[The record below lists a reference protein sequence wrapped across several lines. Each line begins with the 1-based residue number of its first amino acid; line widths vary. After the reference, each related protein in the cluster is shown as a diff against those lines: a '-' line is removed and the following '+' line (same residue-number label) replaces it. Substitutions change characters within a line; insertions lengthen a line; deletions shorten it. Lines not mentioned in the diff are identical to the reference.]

1 MNASRKNPP
10 SYWGIALRFIALL
23 PKFPSRNKCVRS
35 IFLGFLLLLAMPAH
49 AASTIAGSK
58 LWCNGLIGGCT
69 YSSDTAA
76 AQATYD
82 TFNSWYSKGC
92 GNLGDV
98 RTCIWTITG
107 CDGIGHCTG
116 TASVYAGG
124 TLLQT
129 TDFRYWPYSVTT
141 CPDHST
147 TNGTDCTCNN
157 GYEPDP
163 TNTQCVV
170 QSCPPNSSGTFPN
183 ACTCNKDYEP
193 DPTKTSCVPVSA
205 DPCPQVKALTPLP
218 ANDACAQALENL
230 HTTQA
235 QKDAAC
241 GTLTP
246 ALKAGEKCL
255 ADKLKF
261 VNIPD
266 TATPIPLKVTSDIR
280 DLAYQAHFRE
290 IWDKMEEVVDEMER
304 DPDMQTACAA
314 RRAEIAAEKGCDKA
328 GPCKSEPNEVCYP
341 ESSTQRSHCLA
352 GRPARPN
359 PNDAKHT
366 QGNAFDVSRTST
378 INPLQAVLDA
388 RHPPQNIQQFL
399 DGPPTNCKL
408 NWGGTFSSNYDP
420 VHFFVP

>member
-170 QSCPPNSSGTFPN
+170 QSCPPNSSGTYPD
-183 ACTCNKDYEP
+183 ACTCDKDYEP
-193 DPTKTSCVPVSA
+193 DPTKTSCVSTCSVPR
-205 DPCPQVKALTPLP
+205 LTPLDP
-218 ANDACAQALENL
+218 AYQPYEDGLADMENETQATRDGAACIVRTARARHLSPQLISGYRPQAYQTHIREVYDKWQLLVNNNDPVCAETKRQVGIEFKRHSKFAHQPGNTSRHSSGLAVDIHLSDYTDADTIATGCAVTGGGSMSRPVAND
-230 HTTQA
+230 
-235 QKDAAC
+235 
-241 GTLTP
+241 
-246 ALKAGEKCL
+246 
-255 ADKLKF
+255 
-261 VNIPD
+261 
-266 TATPIPLKVTSDIR
+266 
-280 DLAYQAHFRE
+280 
-290 IWDKMEEVVDEMER
+290 
-304 DPDMQTACAA
+304 
-314 RRAEIAAEKGCDKA
+314 
-328 GPCKSEPNEVCYP
+328 
-341 ESSTQRSHCLA
+341 RSHFESP
-352 GRPARPN
+352 R
-359 PNDAKHT
+359 
-366 QGNAFDVSRTST
+366 
-378 INPLQAVLDA
+378 
-388 RHPPQNIQQFL
+388 
-399 DGPPTNCKL
+399 
-408 NWGGTFSSNYDP
+408 
-420 VHFFVP
+420 